1 MCSLGNFA
9 LEPQIVQNL
18 QLGQRGNLW
27 NADAM
32 HNIHWYTLIP
42 LDGPPEENDKSMPGT
57 KSPEEA
63 LFYFERDFPHHR
75 HLYIIPDGTAADP
88 FGHIGRHQAQA
99 ALQCIQQAGLVT
111 AACANC
117 LDRGS
122 QQSPRWR
129 KGDSNRWSHLR
140 RRRCSEALLDAPGCT
155 PCEERSLRPD
165 GRPTAR
171 IPLPLPVISISAVN
185 LRECRRP
192 APACGGNVR
201 VHGTGAETCRKAS
214 IGTASL

>member
-75 HLYIIPDGTAADP
+75 HLYIIPDGTAAGP

-129 KGDSNRWSHLR
+129 KGDSNHQSRLEGDGGQRPRGGGYLSSQNRCVGSCHCSAGRLSRHGVAWS
-140 RRRCSEALLDAPGCT
+140 
-155 PCEERSLRPD
+155 
-165 GRPTAR
+165 
-171 IPLPLPVISISAVN
+171 
-185 LRECRRP
+185 
-192 APACGGNVR
+192 
-201 VHGTGAETCRKAS
+201 
-214 IGTASL
+214 